1 MRTSP
6 HVAVVTSFWP
16 DHLELHGSLD
26 AYRQAKEQIVR
37 AQTSDDHL
45 VVNADDPQAL
55 AFADHAAATVH
66 LFSARRV
73 VERGV
78 YVAFGR
84 IRAGQ
89 DGAVDLGPEIPGPR
103 GRAALA
109 AAAAVVASGVAA
121 HDLVG
126 LLELLEQPP
135 GRARVVGRVGPTA
148 LVDDGMAATP
158 AKTQATLRQYGADEL
173 VLVSGGELGFA
184 GREVHASAEE
194 QAELEATFD
203 EIERVARL
211 VVCFGPAGKRVAEGL
226 SARQV
231 RVERVDSLA
240 DAIAVARER
249 TADAAALLVS
259 PMYPVGLDDRSRIA
273 RLLSS

>member
-1 MRTSP
+1 MT
-6 HVAVVTSFWP
+6 
-16 DHLELHGSLD
+16 
-26 AYRQAKEQIVR
+26 
-37 AQTSDDHL
+37 
-45 VVNADDPQAL
+45 
-55 AFADHAAATVH
+55 
-66 LFSARRV
+66 
-73 VERGV
+73 
-78 YVAFGR
+78 
-84 IRAGQ
+84 
-89 DGAVDLGPEIPGPR
+89 
-103 GRAALA
+103 
-109 AAAAVVASGVAA
+109 
-121 HDLVG
+121 
-126 LLELLEQPP
+126 
-135 GRARVVGRVGPTA
+135 TA

-240 DAIAVARER
+240 CRLTGTGIISVSGTTTNQTIEISGAGSVLNFDLVSSRCTASISGSGVIETTATESLQAAIAGTGTITYGGNPTVLHTSIAG
-249 TADAAALLVS
+249 
-259 PMYPVGLDDRSRIA
+259 VGTIRPRY
-273 RLLSS
+273 